1 VKARLARDEPVPP
14 IFLHMALARD
24 VRDRLTAIPEEHVG
38 AYYLGAT
45 SPDIRV
51 LTRWERQRTHFF
63 DLNVLEHQDSVA
75 AMFAQ
80 HPELADPAQL
90 NPETVAFVVGYIG
103 HLALDE
109 EWIEQVYRP
118 HFGQASALGGDARA
132 NVMDRVLQYELE
144 RRRREDPELSA
155 EIRAALERC
164 SLAIHVGFLDSAT
177 LRRWQ
182 EVAIDITRHPPTW
195 DRFRLIGSRHLKGAG
210 IEREEDLNA
219 FIERIPEVLEQ
230 TIRHVTTAHV
240 DAYLERSKERAVAV
254 AERYLGNR

>member
-1 VKARLARDEPVPP
+1 MWCVLSADPHPGIRGAEHVWDTPVPP

-24 VRDRLTAIPEEHVG
+24 VRDLVTAIPGEHVG

-45 SPDIRV
+45 APDIRV
-51 LTRWERQRTHFF
+51 LTRWERARTHFF

-80 HPELADPAQL
+80 HPELADPAKL

-132 NVMDRVLQYELE
+132 NVMDG
-144 RRRREDPELSA
+144 
-155 EIRAALERC
+155 C
-164 SLAIHVGFLDSAT
+164 SLAIHVGFLDSET

-195 DRFRLIGSRHLKGAG
+195 DRFRVIGSRHLKGAG

-219 FIERIPEVLEQ
+219 FIERIPEVLDQ
-230 TIRHVTTAHV
+230 TIRHVSTAHV
-240 DAYLERSKERAVAV
+240 DAYLERAKERAVAV